1 MSRTLT
7 AAMSAMLA
15 GQAHRRARMLRMDLV
30 DGSTI
35 ALTDHDRVI
44 AFDLGDGAVDY
55 SPRTGILPSDV
66 SLSTGFDSD
75 DLELTGPLLEQ
86 ATEGFHLTRAMVIG
100 GRLDDAVVRFF
111 QVDWGDLAAGAIR
124 LLRGRVVMA
133 SVEGGTFK
141 VVIQSDIT
149 RFQQEIG
156 RTITAYCDAD
166 FGDTRC
172 GATPDTLAAT
182 VTSVTSARQF
192 AVSFTG
198 TYANDYFNKGTVQ
211 FTSGALDGTRKV
223 EVSDFTG
230 GTNSGSVVLWAEL
243 AEAPEV
249 GDTLTFTQGCGKTL
263 PDCVAYDNVVNFRG
277 FPHVPGT
284 DQVLRY
290 PTGGGG

>member
-7 AAMSAMLA
+7 ANMTSHVA
-15 GQAHRRARMLRMDLV
+15 GTTHTRCGMLRLSLV
-30 DGSTI
+30 DGTDI
-35 ALTDHDRVI
+35 AVTDHDK
-44 AFDLGDGAVDY
+44 ALSFNLGDGALTY
-55 SPRTGILPSDV
+55 SPRTGIVPSDV

-75 DLELTGPLLEQ
+75 DVEVTGPLVDT
-86 ATEGFHLTRAMVIG
+86 ATEDYHVTRAMVLG
-100 GRLDDAVVRFF
+100 GRLDDAEAYYF
-111 QVDWGDLAAGAIR
+111 QVNWKALADGAIK
-124 LLRGRVVMA
+124 LLRGRVVQA
-133 SVEGGTFK
+133 SVEGSTFK
-141 VVIQSDIT
+141 LVIQSEIG

-166 FGDTRC
+166 FGDARC
-172 GATPDTLAAT
+172 GATPVTLAAT

-211 FTSGALDGTRKV
+211 FTSGALNGTRKV

-230 GTNSGSVVLWAEL
+230 GAGSGSVVLWAEL
-243 AEAPEV
+243 AEAPEI

-263 PDCVAYDNVVNFRG
+263 PDCVAYANVINFRG
-277 FPHVPGT
+277 FPHVPGS

-290 PTGGGG
+290 PNGAG